1 MAYLKVENVR
11 ITGISAGVPKHAEG
25 SVSTT
30 DKYGAEDFVQT
41 TGIKEKRYDERLT
54 TSDLGLPAA
63 EKLIADLG
71 WDKKEIGALVFVSQT
86 PDYILPATAC
96 ILQAKLGLERSC
108 MAMDINLGCSG
119 WVYGLSVLSSLMQ
132 TGNIKKQSCW
142 LVMLVNKQKK
152 SWINSLVM
160 LVQLRHWNTVRRQNR
175 SILIWELMV
184 LVMMRLFARVV
195 VAETSLMKIL

>member
-71 WDKKEIGALVFVSQT
+71 GTRKKLVHWF
-86 PDYILPATAC
+86 
-96 ILQAKLGLERSC
+96 SC
-108 MAMDINLGCSG
+108 PRL
-119 WVYGLSVLSSLMQ
+119 LTTFFL
-132 TGNIKKQSCW
+132 
-142 LVMLVNKQKK
+142 
-152 SWINSLVM
+152 
-160 LVQLRHWNTVRRQNR
+160 QLRVFCKLNWD
-175 SILIWELMV
+175 
-184 LVMMRLFARVV
+184 
-195 VAETSLMKIL
+195 